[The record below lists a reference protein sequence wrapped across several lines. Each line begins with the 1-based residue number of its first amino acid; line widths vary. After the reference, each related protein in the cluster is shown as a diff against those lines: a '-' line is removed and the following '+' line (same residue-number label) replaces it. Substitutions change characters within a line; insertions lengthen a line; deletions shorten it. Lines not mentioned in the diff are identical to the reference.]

1 MPRRSNQRR
10 GEKDQGAIVPRLIRP
25 YDEELDFP
33 KFIEG
38 FMQIRNFS
46 IIAHIDHGKSTL
58 SDRLLMRAGAITER
72 EFKEQILDD
81 MDLERERGITIKA
94 SAVTVFHEHN
104 GEKFMLNFIDTP
116 GHVDFHYEV
125 QKALQACE
133 GAILVVDATQGV
145 QAQTVANAYAAI
157 DVGLDIIPV
166 INKIDLPSSRPVEVA
181 EEIEQVLGF
190 KAEDCILV
198 SAKTGQGIDDLIG
211 KLCDQLPPPKGSPD
225 LPLRALI
232 FDSIYDDYRGVIVYV
247 RVVDGELRKGMKIR
261 LMGADREYQV
271 TDLGKLMPRP
281 KQVPSIGTS
290 EVGFLVAA
298 IKDLHDVRIGDTV
311 TDAQNPAPEALPGY
325 KPIQQMV
332 FCDFYPGGK
341 TQYDELRD
349 AMDRL
354 QLNDSSFTFAPE
366 SSDALGFG
374 FRCGFL
380 GLLHMEII
388 QERLE
393 REFNIEVVQTAP
405 TVTYE
410 ILLNDQSTIRIDAP
424 SELPDLTHVA
434 EIREPY
440 IVMNLILPA
449 DGVGA
454 LMKLCED
461 RRGIYKKTEYIGA
474 TRVILVY
481 EMPLAEVIYDFYDRL
496 KSATRG
502 YGTMDYELIGFRIGD
517 LVKVDILVNGDR
529 VDALS
534 VIVHREH
541 AEARG
546 RRLLIRLKKEIDRHL
561 FEIPL
566 QAAIGGKVIAR
577 ETIKSVGKN
586 VTAKCYGGDVTRKR
600 KLLEKQKEGKEAH
613 EAGRV
618 GGHSAGSVHV
628 DSGDRG
634 LNIYRDEEL
643 ASGEAAPAS
652 TVNLSPT
659 DLATARSV
667 QSLVTA
673 RGAAVII
680 PGDDGQH
687 DQDDSV
693 AIPSTGGRPAGRE
706 AGTGKWRSRGERESD
721 AESCFCG
728 GRSRLFARQICGASR
743 AWTSVPWQRCHL
755 W

>member
-1 MPRRSNQRR
+1 
-10 GEKDQGAIVPRLIRP
+10 
-25 YDEELDFP
+25 
-33 KFIEG
+33 
-38 FMQIRNFS
+38 MQIRNFS

-94 SAVTVFHEHN
+94 SAVTVFHEHK

-157 DVGLDIIPV
+157 DAGLQIIPV
-166 INKIDLPSSRPVEVA
+166 INKIDLPSSQPVEVA

-190 KAEDCILV
+190 AAEDAILV

-211 KLCDQLPPPKGSPD
+211 KLCEQLPPPKGDPD
-225 LPLRALI
+225 APARALI
-232 FDSIYDDYRGVIVYV
+232 FDSIYDDYRGVITYV
-247 RVVDGELRKGMKIR
+247 RVVDGELKKGQKI
-261 LMGADREYQV
+261 LFMGNGRQYQI
-271 TDLGKLMPRP
+271 TDLGKLMPHP
-281 KQVPSIGTS
+281 KQVDRIGTG
-290 EVGFLVAA
+290 EVGFVVAA

-311 TDAQNPAPEALPGY
+311 TDALVPAKEALPGY

-341 TQYDELRD
+341 TQYEELRD

-354 QLNDSSFTFAPE
+354 QLNDSSFTFQPE

-410 ILLNDQSTIRIDAP
+410 IKMTDGTTKRIDAP
-424 SELPDLTHVA
+424 SKLPDLTNVE

-440 IVMNLILPA
+440 ILCNLILPS
-449 DGVGA
+449 DSVGN

-461 RRGIYKKTEYIGA
+461 RRGVYKKTEYIG
-474 TRVILVY
+474 TSRVILVY
-481 EMPLAEVIYDFYDRL
+481 EMPLAEVIFDFYDRL

-502 YGTMDYELIGFRIGD
+502 YGTMDYDLIGFRAGD
-517 LVKVDILVNGDR
+517 LVKMDVLVNSDR
-529 VDALS
+529 IDALS
-534 VIVHREH
+534 VIVHRSHSEQ
-541 AEARG
+541 RG
-546 RRLLIRLKKEIDRHL
+546 RRLLVRLKAEIARHL

-586 VTAKCYGGDVTRKR
+586 VIAKCYGGDISRKR
-600 KLLEKQKEGKEAH
+600 KLLEKQKEGKKRMK
-613 EAGRV
+613 RV
-618 GGHSAGSVHV
+618 GSV
-628 DSGDRG
+628 D
-634 LNIYRDEEL
+634 IPQ
-643 ASGEAAPAS
+643 EAFMAI
-652 TVNLSPT
+652 L
-659 DLATARSV
+659 D
-667 QSLVTA
+667 
-673 RGAAVII
+673 
-680 PGDDGQH
+680 PGD
-687 DQDDSV
+687 
-693 AIPSTGGRPAGRE
+693 
-706 AGTGKWRSRGERESD
+706 
-721 AESCFCG
+721 
-728 GRSRLFARQICGASR
+728 
-743 AWTSVPWQRCHL
+743 
-755 W
+755 

>member
-1 MPRRSNQRR
+1 
-10 GEKDQGAIVPRLIRP
+10 
-25 YDEELDFP
+25 
-33 KFIEG
+33 
-38 FMQIRNFS
+38 MQIRNFS
-46 IIAHIDHGKSTL
+46 IIANIDHGKSTL

-133 GAILVVDATQGV
+133 GAILVVDSTQGV
-145 QAQTVANAYAAI
+145 QAQTVANAYAALE
-157 DVGLDIIPV
+157 VGLHIIPV
-166 INKIDLPSSRPVEVA
+166 INKIDLPSADPDRVA

-190 KAEDCILV
+190 KAEDAILV
-198 SAKTGQGIDDLIG
+198 SAKTGQGIDELIT
-211 KLCDQLPPPKGSPD
+211 KLCDQLPPPAGKPD
-225 LPLRALI
+225 QPTRALI

-247 RVVDGELRKGMKIR
+247 RVVDGELKKGQKIR
-261 LMGADREYQV
+261 LMGAGKEYQI

-281 KQVPSIGTS
+281 KQVPVISTG
-290 EVGFLVAA
+290 EVGYIVAA
-298 IKDLHDVRIGDTV
+298 IKDLHDIRIGDTV
-311 TDAQNPAPEALPGY
+311 TDALTPAPEALPGY

-354 QLNDSSFTFAPE
+354 QLNDSSFTFTPE

-410 ILLNDQSTIRIDAP
+410 VLMTDGSTIRIDAP
-424 SELPDLTHVA
+424 SELPNLTNVA

-440 IVMNLILPA
+440 ILMNLIVPA
-449 DGVGA
+449 DSVGA
-454 LMKLCED
+454 IMTLCED

-474 TRVILVY
+474 TRVIIVY
-481 EMPLAEVIYDFYDRL
+481 EMPLAEVIYDYYDKL
-496 KSATRG
+496 KSATKG
-502 YGTMDYELIGFRIGD
+502 YGTMDYDFIGFRPGE
-517 LVKVDILVNGDR
+517 LVKMDILVNADR

-534 VIVHREH
+534 VIVHRDK

-546 RRLLIRLKKEIDRHL
+546 RKLLVPLKEEISRHL
-561 FEIPL
+561 FENPL
-566 QAAIGGKVIAR
+566 QAAIGGKIIAR

-586 VTAKCYGGDVTRKR
+586 VTAKCYGGDVSRKR
-600 KLLEKQKEGKEAH
+600 KLLEKQKEGKKRMK
-613 EAGRV
+613 RV
-618 GGHSAGSVHV
+618 GSV
-628 DSGDRG
+628 DIPQEAFMAILEQGD
-634 LNIYRDEEL
+634 
-643 ASGEAAPAS
+643 
-652 TVNLSPT
+652 
-659 DLATARSV
+659 
-667 QSLVTA
+667 
-673 RGAAVII
+673 
-680 PGDDGQH
+680 
-687 DQDDSV
+687 
-693 AIPSTGGRPAGRE
+693 
-706 AGTGKWRSRGERESD
+706 
-721 AESCFCG
+721 
-728 GRSRLFARQICGASR
+728 
-743 AWTSVPWQRCHL
+743 
-755 W
+755 